1 MSAKNTTVKNQP
13 KKAQTIKPVKSFVEK
28 NAMLLIILLLITGL
42 VLRLYRLGY
51 MSLWVDEYMHAMAAV
66 KGKFSHGENNGI
78 LLTWLNTIFSSVIG
92 HSEFALRLPVALAG
106 AALIPVVYQLGKSVF
121 NFRVGMMAAVLCT
134 FSLYLIFWSRVD
146 RPYGLVPLVYSL
158 LLLFFWKALEGK
170 PESAEGKLTIDKK
183 FLMWTMLAL
192 ILSMLSQLICFL
204 FIFSAGFYGTFVS
217 IDNWITKKRKPS
229 QFDVYNLLFYLNLI
243 LIFMMFTPVGS
254 KISIGILETFL
265 PKNISQFILP
275 DVNNIITTLK
285 GENWDKAFNTYLGVL
300 NNDFKFIAYCAW
312 AGLLFSV
319 LKNRK
324 QAYFLI
330 STFVVP
336 FLLMSFVFTK
346 LSHAKYL
353 IFLYPAF
360 LLSAA
365 YGIYFFAYGVLKLID
380 KNMFSETSGK
390 YAIVCNLAFLSL
402 VYGTIRKDEMKT
414 MLTTT
419 KHGSLVNQNLAEISF
434 VNWKQPCQ
442 YLNDN
447 RKPKDIVMATVQVA
461 PKYYLGL
468 DTVIWFRQL
477 HLNPK
482 WNANSKTEEKYILN
496 EPDNQANSAYTYDQ
510 LVKTYNN
517 NNRGWLLA
525 DYYFDNALTDPR
537 AKQFVEENFT
547 YHFDASQDGGVKV
560 FSWDKS
566 KPKAYQSSF
575 VIELGKN
582 EHSTASMPL
591 NFTMNPMNGVQ
602 KVNVA
607 FLTQGIDSD
616 YEAYLII
623 NDKQIAIKSNGKPD
637 KIETNVIEVPANYF
651 VAGSNKVQFAYNDD
665 EANGDMTKGFVIFNM
680 VVR

>member
-1 MSAKNTTVKNQP
+1 
-13 KKAQTIKPVKSFVEK
+13 
-28 NAMLLIILLLITGL
+28 
-42 VLRLYRLGY
+42 
-51 MSLWVDEYMHAMAAV
+51 
-66 KGKFSHGENNGI
+66 
-78 LLTWLNTIFSSVIG
+78 
-92 HSEFALRLPVALAG
+92 
-106 AALIPVVYQLGKSVF
+106 
-121 NFRVGMMAAVLCT
+121 
-134 FSLYLIFWSRVD
+134 
-146 RPYGLVPLVYSL
+146 
-158 LLLFFWKALEGK
+158 
-170 PESAEGKLTIDKK
+170 
-183 FLMWTMLAL
+183 
-192 ILSMLSQLICFL
+192 
-204 FIFSAGFYGTFVS
+204 
-217 IDNWITKKRKPS
+217 
-229 QFDVYNLLFYLNLI
+229 
-243 LIFMMFTPVGS
+243 
-254 KISIGILETFL
+254 
-265 PKNISQFILP
+265 
-275 DVNNIITTLK
+275 
-285 GENWDKAFNTYLGVL
+285 
-300 NNDFKFIAYCAW
+300 
-312 AGLLFSV
+312 
-319 LKNRK
+319 KNRK

-365 YGIYFFAYGVLKLID
+365 YGIYYFAYGVLKLID

-390 YAIVCNLAFLSL
+390 YAIVCNIAFLLL

-414 MLTTT
+414 MLTTE

-447 RKPKDIVMATVQVA
+447 RKPNDVVMATVQVA

-482 WNANSKTEEKYILN
+482 WNANSKTEEKYVLN

-517 NNRGWLLA
+517 NSRGWLLA

-582 EHSTASMPL
+582 DHNTASMPL
-591 NFTMNPMNGVQ
+591 NFNMNPMNGVQ

-616 YEAYLII
+616 NEAYVII

-665 EANGDMTKGFVIFNM
+665 ESNGDMTKGFVIFNM